1 MKSLLVTSLIMY
13 FVAQFNYLLFHCLI
27 EGFAIVVAILIYV
40 LAANTYSYSRNQTFL
55 FLGISY
61 FHVALL
67 DFVHTLTY
75 SGMGVF
81 PGLTSDVP
89 TQLWI
94 AGRFLEALSLVTVLF
109 ILKKRN
115 INKRLVTIIFSLVTV
130 ALLLSIMVFKVFPVC
145 FVEGEGLTPFKII
158 SEYVIVCF
166 LFTGVI
172 TIYYKKYYLD
182 HDVLKSVM
190 VAMIITA
197 LSELSFTL
205 YTDVYGIANMVG
217 HMLKA
222 FSYYVIFSSVVA
234 HGIKEPYN
242 MMAAELKE
250 RATRDVVTNL
260 YNRQGLLELM
270 ETELRKV
277 ELGEADLGVL
287 MLDIDNFKAI
297 NDSHGHLFGDETLHE
312 FAGILNSSIGE
323 NDTAFRFGGDEFV
336 VLARAVDSEGLL
348 ELKQKIMIAAEVW
361 ITDNEKIKD
370 MGISIGHS
378 FLKAGQVADINGML
392 RLADKSMYAVKNEKR
407 IGSVDGRMAF

>member
-1 MKSLLVTSLIMY
+1 MY
-13 FVAQFNYLLFHCLI
+13 IVARYNYLLFHCLV

-40 LAANTYSYSRNQTFL
+40 LAVNTYKYSRNQTFL

-61 FHVALL
+61 FHIAFL
-67 DFVHTLTY
+67 DFFHTLTY

-81 PGLTSDVP
+81 PVITADVP

-94 AGRFLEALSLVTVLF
+94 AGRFLEALSLVSVLF
-109 ILKKRN
+109 ILKKKN
-115 INKRLVTIIFSLVTV
+115 INKRLVTIIFSLVTIV
-130 ALLLSIMVFKVFPVC
+130 LLLSIMVFKVFPVC
-145 FVEGEGLTPFKII
+145 FVEGEGLTPFKIV
-158 SEYVIVCF
+158 SEYVIVCLLLISVF
-166 LFTGVI
+166 
-172 TIYYKKYYLD
+172 TIYYKKYYLV
-182 HDVLKSVM
+182 HDVLKAVM
-190 VAMIITA
+190 VAMVVTA

-250 RATRDVVTNL
+250 RAIRDVVTNL

-270 ETELRKV
+270 EMELRKV

-287 MLDIDNFKAI
+287 MLDIDNFKKI

-312 FAGILNSSIGE
+312 FAEILKSSIGE

-336 VLARAVDSEGLL
+336 VLARDIDSEGLL
-348 ELKQKIMIAAEVW
+348 DLKQKIMIAAQTW
-361 ITDNEKIKD
+361 IADNEKIKD

-378 FLKAGQVADINGML
+378 FLPAGESADINGML
-392 RLADKSMYAVKNEKR
+392 RLADKSMYVVKSEKR
-407 IGSVDGRMAF
+407 IGSVDGRMSF

>member
-1 MKSLLVTSLIMY
+1 MY
-13 FVAQFNYLLFHCLI
+13 IVARYNYLLFHCLV

-40 LAANTYSYSRNQTFL
+40 LAVNTHKYSRNQTFL

-61 FHVALL
+61 FHIAFL
-67 DFVHTLTY
+67 DFFHTLTY

-81 PGLTSDVP
+81 PVITADVP

-94 AGRFLEALSLVTVLF
+94 AGRFLEALSLVSVLF
-109 ILKKRN
+109 ILKKKN
-115 INKRLVTIIFSLVTV
+115 INKRLVTIIFSLVTIV
-130 ALLLSIMVFKVFPVC
+130 LLLSIMVFKVFPVC
-145 FVEGEGLTPFKII
+145 FVEGEGLTPFKIV
-158 SEYVIVCF
+158 SEYVIVCLLLISVF
-166 LFTGVI
+166 
-172 TIYYKKYYLD
+172 TIYYKKYYLV
-182 HDVLKSVM
+182 HDVLKAVM
-190 VAMIITA
+190 VAMVVTA

-250 RATRDVVTNL
+250 RAIRDVVTNL

-270 ETELRKV
+270 EMELRKV

-287 MLDIDNFKAI
+287 MLDIDNFKKI

-312 FAGILNSSIGE
+312 FAEILKSSIGE

-336 VLARAVDSEGLL
+336 VLARDIDSEGLL
-348 ELKQKIMIAAEVW
+348 DLKQKIMIAAQTW
-361 ITDNEKIKD
+361 IADNEKIKD

-378 FLKAGQVADINGML
+378 FLPAGESADINGML
-392 RLADKSMYAVKNEKR
+392 RLADKSMYVVKSEKR
-407 IGSVDGRMAF
+407 IGSVDGRMSF